1 MSVYEL
7 EIGNLKFQFGASNV
21 EHGWGQGVN
30 HVNRE
35 NR

>member
-7 EIGNLKFQFGASNV
+7 EIGNLRFQFGTSNV
-21 EHGWGQGVN
+21 EHGWRHAVN